1 MGMKSVSQ
9 HFCCYVWVGFQM
21 MNNSVELKVEVLSVT
36 SIACNVHNS
45 LLILKIYYPVFP
57 GRYMFLSLS
66 CSHPNSLVF
75 CFPFCYLCSFLLN
88 SNSLDFIISYLCFY
102 LPFPLMDAAYMISFC
117 ISDILGFHIISY
129 SLETETVCFYL
140 KSKSI

>member
-1 MGMKSVSQ
+1 
-9 HFCCYVWVGFQM
+9 M

-57 GRYMFLSLS
+57 GRYMFLCLS
-66 CSHPNSLVF
+66 CNHPNSLVF
-75 CFPFCYLCSFLLN
+75 FFPFCYICTFLIN

-117 ISDILGFHIISY
+117 ISDILGFQIIPHHLIQLRDRNCVFL
-129 SLETETVCFYL
+129 LE
-140 KSKSI
+140 I